1 MDKTKSHIANAFEA
15 DTYIPKKPN
24 LFIKGA
30 HLRDFAMKVAAD
42 VPNGEYRAECTVH
55 VTDGYA
61 RITSNIEIDTSETPG
76 GTWGKVE

>member
-42 VPNGEYRAECTVH
+42 VPNGEYRAECTV
-55 VTDGYA
+55 VVADGYA
-61 RITSNIEIDTSETPG
+61 RITSNIEIDTVGHPG
-76 GTWGKVE
+76 GIHGNAK